1 MKRIIIIILV
11 LTAIIGTAVA
21 INFLFTPKP
30 YSVAEDP
37 EIEVITVKT
46 DTIVSTVNASARL
59 EALDTA
65 NEKFEVAGKVAK
77 ILVAEGDHVKT
88 GDLLAQLDTI
98 DLELAVKLAE
108 IELARAQAE
117 QDKLTAP
124 PEQIEVDSAQAGVDS
139 AKANLASI
147 MEGSATETDIQAAQT
162 VLNSAKANLQRVMA
176 GPNTDSVTVA
186 AAGLRKAQIA
196 LKQAQE
202 AYNKVAYDS
211 DMANAQGEVLQQA
224 TIDYETAL
232 ANYNLAVKSAE
243 NADILAA
250 QSEVAN
256 AQANLQK
263 LIDGPK
269 TAEVVA
275 AQAQIL
281 QAEAALAKLVDGPS
295 EADVIMTQ
303 AAVDTAKVRLEEAK
317 RSLKNTQLLSTMDG
331 VVTVVNIKE
340 NDAVAIPAATPAI
353 ALADLSAFK
362 LEIEIDEIDINRIA
376 PGQPVTITLD
386 SLPGQEFAGQVD
398 QVLVAPSSGASGG
411 IVAYPVKVLVDSGA
425 DAPFKIGMNVNAT
438 IETERLENVIVVPN
452 RAIQLDRET
461 GSAYIEKVENDQDI
475 TRTEVTLG
483 QRDTQQ
489 SQILNGLAVGDV
501 IAIRQTSRRDQLMNV
516 MSGE

>member
-1 MKRIIIIILV
+1 MKRIIIIVLV

-21 INFLFTPKP
+21 INFLLTPKP

-37 EIEVITVKT
+37 EIEAITVKT

-65 NEKFEVAGKVAK
+65 NEKFEVSGKVAE
-77 ILVAEGDHVKT
+77 IPVAEGDHVKA
-88 GDLLAQLDTI
+88 GDLLAKLDTI

-108 IELARAQAE
+108 IELSRAQAE
-117 QDKLTAP
+117 KDKLIAP
-124 PEQIEVDSAQAGVDS
+124 PDQIEIDSAQAGVDS
-139 AKANLASI
+139 AKANLQSI
-147 MEGSATETDIQAAQT
+147 MEGSATEADIQAAQT
-162 VLNSAKANLQRVMA
+162 TLNSARANLQRVMD
-176 GPNTDSVTVA
+176 GPTTDSITVA

-250 QSEVAN
+250 KSEVAN
-256 AQANLQK
+256 AEASLQK

-281 QAEAALAKLVDGPS
+281 QAEVALKKLLDGPS
-295 EADVIMTQ
+295 QAEMIMTQ
-303 AAVDTAKVRLEEAK
+303 AAVDTANVRLEEAK
-317 RSLKNTQLLSTMDG
+317 RSLADAQLFSTING
-331 VVTVVNIKE
+331 VVTTINIKE
-340 NDAVAIPAATPAI
+340 NEAVTIPATQPAVI
-353 ALADLSAFK
+353 VSDLSAFK

-376 PGQPVTITLD
+376 AGQPVTITLD
-386 SLPGQEFAGQVD
+386 SLPGQEFAGKVE

-411 IVAYPVKVLVDSGA
+411 IVAYPVKVLVNSNPDT
-425 DAPFKIGMNVNAT
+425 PFKIGMNVNAT

-461 GSAYIEKVENDQDI
+461 GAAYVEKVENDQDI
-475 TRTEVTLG
+475 TRVEVTLG

-489 SQILNGLAVGDV
+489 SQILSGLVAGDT
-501 IAIRQTSRRDQLMNV
+501 IAIRQVSRRDQLMNA